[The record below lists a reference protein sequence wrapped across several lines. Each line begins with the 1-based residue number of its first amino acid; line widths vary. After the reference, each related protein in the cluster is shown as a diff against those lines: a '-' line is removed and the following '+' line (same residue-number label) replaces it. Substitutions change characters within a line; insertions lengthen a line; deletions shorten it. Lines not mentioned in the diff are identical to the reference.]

1 MGNAE
6 RIAGRLLAETDRIFK
21 NRFYLIEAAPGIS
34 GFQRWNETEYRLVTG
49 AKARTERSS
58 VVGEYSPKPGDRF
71 RLEDGHLP
79 EHQPHADA
87 DEAMAWLRDHQYS
100 SAVKIG

>member
-6 RIAGRLLAETDRIFK
+6 RIAKQLVAETGRIFES
-21 NRFYLIEAAPGIS
+21 RFYLIEAALD
-34 GFQRWNETEYRLVTG
+34 EMEHRLVTG